1 MLRRR
6 TAERSFDIL
15 DSRSVFGW
23 IKYQLKPPNKKKIIL
38 AEYKETMSDNNIY
51 PSVLSYC
58 HNPIRIAITECEF
71 CHKTH
76 SLKMFFNGVIW
87 QQVKNDTCPYSEKRK
102 HLLPNYQHSPIKMIP
117 PNKKIVSIITSKSSN
132 DMDYNTR
139 LNDIKFI
146 QLSGEHPI
154 ANPNQKWAETRNN
167 NNKNTHPL
175 GLLHNV
181 IHGIRDVTSKQ
192 TYNVKFNTIV
202 TVKTIPGRYHYTQ
215 RHVTFTPHVIV
226 YTIPANKA
234 NYIQKII

>member
-1 MLRRR
+1 
-6 TAERSFDIL
+6 
-15 DSRSVFGW
+15 
-23 IKYQLKPPNKKKIIL
+23 
-38 AEYKETMSDNNIY
+38 MSDNNIY

-76 SLKMFFNGVIW
+76 SLKMFFNGNIW
-87 QQVKNDTCPYSEKRK
+87 QQVKNDKCPYSEKQK
-102 HLLPNYQHSPIKMIP
+102 HLPKYPHSPIKIITP
-117 PNKKIVSIITSKSSN
+117 KTKIVSIITSSN

-146 QLSGEHPI
+146 QLSGELPI
-154 ANPNQKWAETRNN
+154 ANPIPNQKWAETRNN
-167 NNKNTHPL
+167 NNKNTHRL

-202 TVKTIPGRYHYTQ
+202 TVKTIPGRYHYNQ
-215 RHVTFTPHVIV
+215 RHVTFTPYVMVH
-226 YTIPANKA
+226 TIPSNDAI
-234 NYIQKII
+234 YIQKII